1 MFDDMDVLLVAVL
14 ITATIFMI
22 IWGAITSSKLC
33 EIKEMLEAKLEPSV
47 TCIEKDGKRYCEVAD
62 EE

>member
-1 MFDDMDVLLVAVL
+1 MFDDMDVLAIAVL

-22 IWGAITSSKLC
+22 VWGAIVSGQLD
-33 EIKEMLEAKLEPSV
+33 EIKDMLEAKLEPSV
-47 TCIEKDGKRYCEVAD
+47 TCIEKDGKRYCEVTD

>member
-1 MFDDMDVLLVAVL
+1 MFDDMDVLAIAVL

-22 IWGAITSSKLC
+22 VWGAIVSGQLD
-33 EIKEMLEAKLEPSV
+33 EIKDMLEAKLEPSV
-47 TCIEKDGKRYCEVAD
+47 TCIEKDGKRYCEVSD